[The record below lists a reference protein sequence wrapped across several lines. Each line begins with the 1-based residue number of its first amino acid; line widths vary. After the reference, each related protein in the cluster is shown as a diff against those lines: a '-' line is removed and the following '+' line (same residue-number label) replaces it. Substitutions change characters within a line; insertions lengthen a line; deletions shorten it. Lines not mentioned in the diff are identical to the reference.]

1 MRCGLETNRNT
12 PVSLSFFAPCYIRK
26 MSAGDYI
33 ALKKSKLLKNYGI
46 PTATANKSAYVHTS
60 YDHYIHNVA
69 LTEATSTCSRFRNG
83 IAKPTTVNGILV
95 GRTTTCPVNT
105 YDGPAIVVK
114 TAIASNAKLNKS
126 IPEISVPSIPPKNQ
140 TSVCKDKCASFIQVG
155 RIHNFDLLYPKQ
167 TRQWNLKKAQILD
180 VVDSTTFVM

>member
-1 MRCGLETNRNT
+1 
-12 PVSLSFFAPCYIRK
+12 

-69 LTEATSTCSRFRNG
+69 LTEATSACSRFRNG
-83 IAKPTTVNGILV
+83 IAKPTAVNGILV
-95 GRTTTCPVNT
+95 GRTTTCPVNN
-105 YDGPAIVVK
+105 YDGPAIVQNPN
-114 TAIASNAKLNKS
+114 TAAKS
-126 IPEISVPSIPPKNQ
+126 IPEISIPSISPKSQ

-155 RIHNFDLLYPKQ
+155 RIYNFNSLYPKQ
-167 TRQWNLKKAQILD
+167 TRQWNLKKAQMLD

>member
-1 MRCGLETNRNT
+1 MYT

-69 LTEATSTCSRFRNG
+69 LIEATGACSRFRNG
-83 IAKPTTVNGILV
+83 VAKPTTVNGILV
-95 GRTTTCPVNT
+95 GRTSTCPVNN
-105 YDGPAIVVK
+105 YDGPAIVQK
-114 TAIASNAKLNKS
+114 PNTAAKS
-126 IPEISVPSIPPKNQ
+126 IPEISVPSIPPKKQ
-140 TSVCKDKCASFIQVG
+140 TSVCKDKCLSFIQVG
-155 RIHNFDLLYPKQ
+155 RISNFNSLYPKQ
-167 TRQWNLKKAQILD
+167 TRQWNLKKAQMMD

>member
-1 MRCGLETNRNT
+1 
-12 PVSLSFFAPCYIRK
+12 

-69 LTEATSTCSRFRNG
+69 LSEATSACSRFRNG
-83 IAKPTTVNGILV
+83 VAKPATVNGILV
-95 GRTTTCPVNT
+95 GRTATCPVNN
-105 YDGPAIVVK
+105 YDGPALVQNPN
-114 TAIASNAKLNKS
+114 TAAKS
-126 IPEISVPSIPPKNQ
+126 IPEISVAPKYKD
-140 TSVCKDKCASFIQVG
+140 TCSSVQCTSFIQVG
-155 RIHNFDLLYPKQ
+155 RISNFDLLYPKQ
-167 TRQWNLKKAQILD
+167 TRQWNLKKAQILN